1 MSAHPA
7 TTSAFT
13 GILIEKNAAGTT
25 ARLTTL
31 DEANLPPGEVMVR
44 VTYSSLNYK
53 DALAIHNRAP
63 IVRAFPM
70 VPGVD
75 LAGTVEHSTSPD
87 FAPGEQV
94 FLNGQGVG
102 ENHWGGL
109 AQKARVPAAYLLKIP
124 APLTPASVMAV
135 GTAGY
140 TAMLCVAALERAG
153 VTPAAGDVLVTG
165 ASGGVGGFAV
175 ALLAARGF
183 RVIASTG
190 RVEESDYLKQLG
202 AAEVIDRA
210 TLSSPG
216 KPLQKE
222 RWAAAVDTV
231 GSHTLANV
239 CAGTKY
245 RGVVTACGMA
255 QGLDFPASV
264 APFILRHVSLL
275 GIDAVRTP
283 RAEQETV
290 WARIARE
297 LDPAKLALL
306 TNEVPL
312 SDAIP
317 AAARLLEGKVRGRVV
332 VAIP

>member
-1 MSAHPA
+1 M
-7 TTSAFT
+7 TFT
-13 GILIEKNAAGTT
+13 GILIEKQHDTGAVS
-25 ARLTTL
+25 ARLTPL
-31 DEANLPPGEVMVR
+31 DAAALPPGEVTVR
-44 VTYSSLNYK
+44 VAYSSINYK
-53 DALAIHNRAP
+53 DALAIHHRAP
-63 IVRAFPM
+63 IVRSFPM

-75 LAGTVEHSTSPD
+75 LAGTVESSTAPG
-87 FAPGEQV
+87 FAPGDQV
-94 FLNGQGVG
+94 FFSGHGAG
-102 ENHWGGL
+102 ETHWGGL
-109 AQKARVPAAYLLKIP
+109 AQKARVSAEHLHKIP
-124 APLTPASVMAV
+124 APLTPAGVMAA

-140 TAMLCVAALERAG
+140 TAMLCVTALERAG
-153 VTPAAGDVLVTG
+153 VTPAAGSVLVTG
-165 ASGGVGGFAV
+165 ASGGVGGFAIT
-175 ALLAARGF
+175 LLAARGF

-190 RVEESDYLKQLG
+190 RVEEADYLKQLG
-202 AAEVIDRA
+202 ASEVIDRA

-275 GIDAVRTP
+275 GIDAVHTSRP
-283 RAEQETV
+283 EQEAA
-290 WARIARE
+290 WARLARE
-297 LDPAKLALL
+297 LTPAKLALL
-306 TNEVPL
+306 ANEIPL
-312 SDAIP
+312 ADAIP
-317 AAARLLEGKVRGRVV
+317 AAARLLEGKIRGRLV

>member
-1 MSAHPA
+1 MSF
-7 TTSAFT
+7 S
-13 GILIEKNAAGTT
+13 GILIEKTDTGTT
-25 ARLTTL
+25 ARLTRL
-31 DEANLPPGEVMVR
+31 DEADLPPGEVTVR
-44 VTYSSLNYK
+44 VAYSTLNYK

-63 IVRAFPM
+63 VVRTFPM

-75 LAGTVEHSTSPD
+75 LAGTVETSTAPA
-87 FAPGEQV
+87 FAPGDAV

-102 ENHWGGL
+102 ETRWGGL
-109 AQKARVPAAYLLKIP
+109 AQKARVPASLLLRIP
-124 APLTPASVMAV
+124 APLTPASCMAI

-140 TAMLCVAALERAG
+140 TAMLCVNALERAG

-175 ALLAARGF
+175 LLLAARGF

-190 RVEESDYLKQLG
+190 RLAETAYLQSLG

-210 TLSSPG
+210 VLAAPG

-239 CAGTKY
+239 CAGARY

-255 QGLDFPASV
+255 QGLDFPSTV

-283 RAEQETV
+283 RSEQETA
-290 WARIARE
+290 WAQLARE
-297 LDPAKLALL
+297 IAPEKLALL
-306 TNEVPL
+306 ASEVPL
-312 SDAIP
+312 AEAIP
-317 AAARLLEGKVRGRVV
+317 AAARLLDGQIRGRVV
-332 VAIP
+332 VKIPQE